1 MFRQR
6 QPLALIGR
14 ADLAAVELVRSRD
27 QALVDEAAEDL
38 AVLDQ
43 ERDLVGA
50 HFENSPA
57 PRTTALGGT
66 KARIEETGEMDAE
79 FADKGVVGQHFGRV
93 IGRYDDRLA
102 RSENVEIVWVE
113 DDPARAAGPAVG
125 VDRLPEV
132 ARIVLIDPVDI
143 DQIGVAARL
152 VAANAAPGV
161 AGDIDGA
168 GEAIADCLA

>member
-14 ADLAAVELVRSRD
+14 ANAAAVELVRSGD

-38 AVLDQ
+38 AILDQ

-50 HFENSPA
+50 YLEHGTA
-57 PRTTALGGT
+57 AGTTGLGSA
-66 KARIEETGEMDAE
+66 KARIEETGEMDAK

-113 DDPARAAGPAVG
+113 DDPTRAAGPAVG

-132 ARIVLIDPVDI
+132 ARIVLIDPRDFWEPVY
-143 DQIGVAARL
+143 
-152 VAANAAPGV
+152 
-161 AGDIDGA
+161 
-168 GEAIADCLA
+168 